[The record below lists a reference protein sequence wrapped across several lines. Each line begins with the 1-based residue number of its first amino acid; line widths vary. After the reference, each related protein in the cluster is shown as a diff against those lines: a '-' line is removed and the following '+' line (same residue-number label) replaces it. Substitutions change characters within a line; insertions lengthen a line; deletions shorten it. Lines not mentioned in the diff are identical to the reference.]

1 MGDESWVKALK
12 EKIRRNNRIEK
23 PMGMPVERPF
33 LTVDEAAGRLG
44 VSERTLY
51 SWVQGGVIPKPRRW
65 GKASTRP
72 FRKEY
77 VEALRDRLIVR
88 NSSLGYWER
97 EGLRRLGWRHLF
109 GVR

>member
-12 EKIRRNNRIEK
+12 EKIRRNGRVMK
-23 PMGMPVERPF
+23 PPGEEVNRPF
-33 LTVDEAAGRLG
+33 LSVDEAAGRLG
-44 VSERTLY
+44 VSGRTLY

-65 GKASTRP
+65 GKGLIRP
-72 FRKEY
+72 FRREY

-88 NSSLGYWER
+88 NSSLGYWAHED
-97 EGLRRLGWRHLF
+97 LRRLGWRQLF